1 MKEKSL
7 LFLRVS
13 IGILMV
19 LWGIDKLVNV
29 KHGMEVSQY
38 FYFGMFSVPALIQA
52 FGVLQILLLALLVLA
67 LRFAYLVARTALEAA
82 PALAIPIVIVQVLLS
97 LLIDLVFDRFS

>member
-13 IGILMV
+13 IKILMV

-29 KHGMEVSQY
+29 KHARCRCLKGS
-38 FYFGMFSVPALIQA
+38 YFGIFSMPALIQA
-52 FGVLQILLLALLVLA
+52 FGVLQILLGILIILG
-67 LRFAYLVARTALEAA
+67 FARASCTRLCW
-82 PALAIPIVIVQVLLS
+82 
-97 LLIDLVFDRFS
+97 

>member
-1 MKEKSL
+1 MREKSL

-29 KHGMEVSQY
+29 KHGMDVLRATWSGPGASSSQ
-38 FYFGMFSVPALIQA
+38 S
-52 FGVLQILLLALLVLA
+52 
-67 LRFAYLVARTALEAA
+67 
-82 PALAIPIVIVQVLLS
+82 
-97 LLIDLVFDRFS
+97 

>member
-1 MKEKSL
+1 MREKSL

-29 KHGMEVSQY
+29 KAHGMDVLRATWSGPGASSSQ
-38 FYFGMFSVPALIQA
+38 S
-52 FGVLQILLLALLVLA
+52 
-67 LRFAYLVARTALEAA
+67 
-82 PALAIPIVIVQVLLS
+82 
-97 LLIDLVFDRFS
+97 